1 MGETIAENS
10 MNGKRLNDGQFHHVK
25 LVKTKM
31 VSVSVDG
38 VEYLN
43 HLI

>member
-1 MGETIAENS
+1 MKWQAS
-10 MNGKRLNDGQFHHVK
+10 NDGSFHHVK
-25 LVKTKM
+25 LVKTKNG

-43 HLI
+43 HQFGS